1 MFKAARLA
9 KIKEIL
15 IDRNQIDVQ
24 TLSTLLD
31 VSSVTIRN
39 DLEILEKQ
47 GYLRRTHGGAILNS
61 TDNTLR
67 ELSRSPLHLN
77 IEFDK
82 YRDEIAQIAAQIICD
97 DEWIYVGPG
106 LTCAYI
112 VKHLNPHNHYNII
125 TNNLIAASS
134 ISSSTNSNIILT
146 GGILDIKN
154 GYLSGDMLD
163 SALKNIHVSKTFFS
177 VSGIDL
183 SNGYSVST
191 YGEKSL
197 FEKLSQ
203 ISDQLIILADH
214 QKFNKVSFMRI
225 GDLKIAKTLI
235 SNESIPNDYKAFFFE
250 NGIQLFTTYDI
261 KRSSVHDSK

>member
-24 TLSTLLD
+24 TLSTLLN

-39 DLEILEKQ
+39 DLEILEQQ

-61 TDNTLR
+61 TDNAQR
-67 ELSRSPLHLN
+67 ELSRSPLQLN

-82 YRDEIAQIAAQIICD
+82 YRDEIAQIAAQIIGD
-97 DEWIYVGPG
+97 DEWIYIGPG

-134 ISSSTNSNIILT
+134 IGSSASSNVILT
-146 GGILDIKN
+146 GGILDVKN
-154 GYLSGDMLD
+154 GYLTGDMLD
-163 SALKNIHVSKTFFS
+163 SALKNIHVSKAFFS
-177 VSGIDL
+177 VGGVDL
-183 SNGYSVST
+183 ANGYSVST

-197 FEKLSQ
+197 FEKLCQ
-203 ISDQLIILADH
+203 ISSQLIILADH
-214 QKFNKVSFMRI
+214 QKFNRMSFLRI
-225 GDLKIAKTLI
+225 GDLKMAKTLI
-235 SNESIPNDYKAFFFE
+235 SNENIPDDYKAYFFE

-261 KRSSVHDSK
+261 KKSSVHDGK